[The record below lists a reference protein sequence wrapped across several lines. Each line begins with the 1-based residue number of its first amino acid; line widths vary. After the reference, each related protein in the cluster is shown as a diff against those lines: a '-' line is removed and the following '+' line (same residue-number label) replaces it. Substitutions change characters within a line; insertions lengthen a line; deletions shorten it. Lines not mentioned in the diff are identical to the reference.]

1 MTEIEE
7 QLDIIIGKID
17 LLINISSI
25 NSLQD
30 KNLTEKIGILA
41 EIGLD
46 NSQTSN
52 ITGANINTVR
62 NLKSRHFK
70 RKIQNES
77 E

>member
-1 MTEIEE
+1 VTEIEE